1 MILKNRTNK
10 EKNYAHTNPPSASEN
25 HASEQ
30 HNQIQAKQ
38 ELMTL
43 ILEGKLSGEKEGW
56 LSSEEAKIILRK
68 KQ

>member
-1 MILKNRTNK
+1 MPDHDPT
-10 EKNYAHTNPPSASEN
+10 SASEN

-38 ELMTL
+38 ELMSML
-43 ILEGKLSGEKEGW
+43 MEGKLSGEREGW
-56 LSSEEAKIILRK
+56 ISSEEANIILRR

>member
-1 MILKNRTNK
+1 MSNT
-10 EKNYAHTNPPSASEN
+10 TSSSASED

-38 ELMTL
+38 ELLSML
-43 ILEGKLSGEKEGW
+43 LEGKLSGEKEGW
-56 LSSEEAKIILRK
+56 LSSEEAKIILRR